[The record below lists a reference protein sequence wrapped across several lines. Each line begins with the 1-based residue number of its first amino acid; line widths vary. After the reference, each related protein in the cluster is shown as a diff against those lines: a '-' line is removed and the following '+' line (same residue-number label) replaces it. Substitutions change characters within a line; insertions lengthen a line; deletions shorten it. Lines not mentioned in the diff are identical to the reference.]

1 MYFLL
6 ITLIVFVEMMFQHAN
21 NDNTWSGKQ
30 LLVIFD
36 EFNSRILMVDITK
49 LHTSNAKFAKDS
61 IAIPLNDHKTNSTKH
76 PIPPPPHSQFTAYP
90 CHCSVPLPPAVLA
103 AY

>member
-61 IAIPLNDHKTNSTKH
+61 IAIPLNDHKTNLTKR
-76 PIPPPPHSQFTAYP
+76 PIPPAPLLRFTAYP
-90 CHCSVPLPPAVLA
+90 CHYSVPLLPAVLA